1 MLCADP
7 VIPATYFFI
16 IFTGIWNLVNYKKP
30 FNRLMLKWMCN
41 ELHVFCELF
50 YIYFLRIS
58 LEKFII
64 ICNSYIIEHYGSGMA
79 FAYNESM
86 AGSSR
91 AARIP

>member
-1 MLCADP
+1 MLCANS

-30 FNRLMLKWMCN
+30 FNSLMLKWMWN
-41 ELHVFCELF
+41 ELHVYCELY

-58 LEKFII
+58 WEKVVI
-64 ICNSYIIEHYGSGMA
+64 ICNSCVIEHYGFGMA
-79 FAYNESM
+79 FAYSGAM

-91 AARIP
+91 AAGIP